1 MDQIDIL
8 DEKYVLKEKLVF
20 QVGEI
25 KEKIT
30 CTCVSFNETNSEELV
45 IAYILCFLNDYVD
58 IFLQLK
64 YLKVVGWKFKKWNYL
79 CVEFGKF

>member
-30 CTCVSFNETNSEELV
+30 CTCVSYDETSSEELV
-45 IAYILCFLNDYVD
+45 GIPFRLNFTNDKS
-58 IFLQLK
+58 L
-64 YLKVVGWKFKKWNYL
+64 
-79 CVEFGKF
+79 EF

>member
-1 MDQIDIL
+1 MDQIHIL

-30 CTCVSFNETNSEELV
+30 CTCVSYNETNSEELV
-45 IAYILCFLNDYVD
+45 GIAFVD
-58 IFLQLK
+58 
-64 YLKVVGWKFKKWNYL
+64 
-79 CVEFGKF
+79 